1 MIPKKTKELIPEIAK
16 KLQLS
21 EQEVKSVM
29 DVYWS
34 KVQKALSSLEY
45 NRIYLKGLG
54 TFYIKPW
61 SVDKKLQNNSRAI
74 ENYTQNPTPSGLT
87 ILNNLF
93 KDNIKLQKAAEAEK
107 ANSEKW
113 KQKRDE
119 RRNSDL
125 EGKGQDS

>member
-1 MIPKKTKELIPEIAK
+1 
-16 KLQLS
+16 
-21 EQEVKSVM
+21 M